1 MAKSSD
7 SLIVSVTSL
16 DCIVSLKSPSFQLS
30 AVNWILLGVFA
41 NVENPGFSFGFGEPG
56 RSNAEGTH

>member
-41 NVENPGFSFGFGEPG
+41 NVENPGFGFGEPG